1 MTRTLHLVNDTDL
14 KPASTA
20 LFAGLWS
27 SYLRSLRA
35 EAKSERTI
43 STYTEA
49 AVQYES
55 FAAAHGWSTDPVKIT
70 RDQPRDFIANLLA
83 TRSRA
88 TAANRFR
95 SLAGFFT
102 WLVVEEE
109 LVVSPMQ
116 GTKQP
121 KVDIQLVP
129 RIPQE
134 DMRKLMATFAK
145 GVTFNDRRDHAIFR
159 VLGDTGAR
167 LSEVANLRLEDVD
180 LDDPQGGGQVRVL
193 GKGGKWRMAP
203 LGVVATKAVDRY
215 LRIRSH
221 HPSANLAAL
230 WLGRKGAVT
239 AAGIPQ
245 ILDKRAAQ
253 AGLGHLHP
261 HQLRHTMAHEY
272 LAAGG
277 EEGDLMRIAGW
288 SNAQMIHQ
296 RYGASGADAR
306 ARQAHRKLS
315 PMDRL

>member
-1 MTRTLHLVNDTDL
+1 MTRTLHLVNDTDP
-14 KPASTA
+14 KPTSTA

-35 EAKSERTI
+35 EARSERTI
-43 STYTEA
+43 TSYTEA
-49 AVQYES
+49 AVQYET
-55 FAAAHGWSTDPVKIT
+55 FAVAHGWSTDPVKIT
-70 RDQPRDFIANLLA
+70 RDQVREFITSLLV
-83 TRSRA
+83 TKSRA

-95 SLAGFFT
+95 SLAGFFA
-102 WLVVEEE
+102 WLVAEEE

-121 KVDIQLVP
+121 KVVMPPVP
-129 RIPQE
+129 LIPQE

-145 GVTFNDRRDHAIFR
+145 GATFNDRRDHAIFR

-180 LDDPQGGGQVRVL
+180 LDGQQLRVL
-193 GKGGKWRMAP
+193 GKGSKIRLIP
-203 LGVVATKAVDRY
+203 LGVIATRALDRY
-215 LRIRSH
+215 LRIRPR
-221 HPSANLAAL
+221 HPFAHLSAL

-239 AAGIPQ
+239 DSGIPQ
-245 ILDKRAAQ
+245 ILNKRARQ
-253 AGLGHLHP
+253 AGLDHLHV

-277 EEGDLMRIAGW
+277 EQGDLMRIAGW
-288 SNAQMIHQ
+288 SNPQMLQ